1 MQCREQYP
9 GGGVLGSSFAGYVPL
24 ASQNLYP
31 IIVYSVASYRPH
43 LSHFLANV
51 IVISRTEFNASRLL
65 NNKTT
70 AGTIFQLR
78 IFLFLNP
85 CLPEFSY
92 PENPENLRPHSSNS
106 TKIVNPII
114 VSPVVKYT
122 PRGTILGMVLRCW
135 WVWLI
140 QINDNIPG
148 TAEQLWD
155 WGGGG
160 TISDSILGGYKT
172 LFLAP
177 PLHPPPPTPRS
188 LYTYYWLGSR
198 RA

>member
-1 MQCREQYP
+1 MKLIWQWRSVSAGELQCNKNKNARTDLQCREQYP

-31 IIVYSVASYRPH
+31 IIVYSVTSYRPH
-43 LSHFLANV
+43 LSHFLTNV

-70 AGTIFQLR
+70 ARTIFQLR

-114 VSPVVKYT
+114 VSPVVKMQ
-122 PRGTILGMVLRCW
+122 P
-135 WVWLI
+135 
-140 QINDNIPG
+140 
-148 TAEQLWD
+148 
-155 WGGGG
+155 
-160 TISDSILGGYKT
+160 
-172 LFLAP
+172 
-177 PLHPPPPTPRS
+177 HPAAHPQ
-188 LYTYYWLGSR
+188 
-198 RA
+198 